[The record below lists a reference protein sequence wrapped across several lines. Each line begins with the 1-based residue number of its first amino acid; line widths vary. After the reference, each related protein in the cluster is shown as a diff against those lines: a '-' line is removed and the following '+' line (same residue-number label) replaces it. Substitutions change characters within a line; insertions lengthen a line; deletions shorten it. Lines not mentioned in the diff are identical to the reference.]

1 MKRGVMMEHQ
11 SHPEEPVFNAGEGS
25 AKVMQADAP
34 VQTNA
39 HEGGISSSNDQAG
52 SVQQSE
58 QQAADTCHAVNLDQ
72 NGKPVRQSHHSQE
85 MKSNLISRLNRVEG
99 QIRGIKGLIEKD
111 TYCDDVLT
119 QIAAAQSALNSVGK
133 LLLEGHMKS
142 CIVERI
148 QAGEHEVVDELL
160 VTVRKLMK

>member
-1 MKRGVMMEHQ
+1 MDHQ
-11 SHPEEPVFNAGEGS
+11 SHPEEPLQSSMSDSTEASATVQEAVSCHTEGS
-25 AKVMQADAP
+25 D
-34 VQTNA
+34 
-39 HEGGISSSNDQAG
+39 
-52 SVQQSE
+52 
-58 QQAADTCHAVNLDQ
+58 
-72 NGKPVRQSHHSQE
+72 GKHVRKSHHSQE
-85 MKSNLISRLNRVEG
+85 MKSNLVSRLNRVEG

-160 VTVRKLMK
+160 VTMRKLMK

>member
-1 MKRGVMMEHQ
+1 MDHQ
-11 SHPEEPVFNAGEGS
+11 SHPKEPLEPSITNQPQDAASDTQVAACHTEGS
-25 AKVMQADAP
+25 D
-34 VQTNA
+34 
-39 HEGGISSSNDQAG
+39 
-52 SVQQSE
+52 
-58 QQAADTCHAVNLDQ
+58 
-72 NGKPVRQSHHSQE
+72 GKHVRKSHHSQE

>member
-1 MKRGVMMEHQ
+1 MMDHQ
-11 SHPEEPVFNAGEGS
+11 SDPKEPMEPS
-25 AKVMQADAP
+25 ITKQPQDAVP
-34 VQTNA
+34 
-39 HEGGISSSNDQAG
+39 D
-52 SVQQSE
+52 
-58 QQAADTCHAVNLDQ
+58 QQASACHAERSD
-72 NGKPVRQSHHSQE
+72 GKHVRKSHHSQE

>member
-1 MKRGVMMEHQ
+1 MMDHQ
-11 SHPEEPVFNAGEGS
+11 SHPEEPLQSSSTDSTTEASDTVPEAASCHAEGS
-25 AKVMQADAP
+25 D
-34 VQTNA
+34 
-39 HEGGISSSNDQAG
+39 
-52 SVQQSE
+52 
-58 QQAADTCHAVNLDQ
+58 
-72 NGKPVRQSHHSQE
+72 GKHVRKSHHSQE
-85 MKSNLISRLNRVEG
+85 MKSNLVSRLNRVEG

-160 VTVRKLMK
+160 VTMRKLMK

>member
-1 MKRGVMMEHQ
+1 MMEHPT
-11 SHPEEPVFNAGEGS
+11 HPEELAF
-25 AKVMQADAP
+25 
-34 VQTNA
+34 T
-39 HEGGISSSNDQAG
+39 
-52 SVQQSE
+52 
-58 QQAADTCHAVNLDQ
+58 AAEEKTDSCHGMNVGQD
-72 NGKPVRQSHHSQE
+72 GKPIRKSHHSQE
-85 MKSNLISRLNRVEG
+85 MKGNLISRLNRVEG